1 MIKHRVYRDFKA
13 LVVAPSFYLTK
24 IQDQLE
30 EIGFGR
36 VQVTEDDKQAPKIIK
51 GTVPDLVVA
60 SKSLKVFSGLQLL
73 AASRSEETTSL
84 VPFIILGV
92 KDDLKD
98 SSLLKRL
105 HAQDPAEL
113 LIEPIITKQM
123 AEAVDKL
130 LASTIDQDKEAA
142 YEFTD
147 RAEELVNAGEFEQ
160 AAQAYQQAVEIYDNL
175 PSAWLELA
183 KCRARIGQVAQAEA
197 SYYKTLEIDN
207 FAIQAYFGLAELYEG
222 SEQNE
227 KAVDIL
233 HEALDLANMMKAS
246 GRGRARINYYIGEF
260 QLRLKRLTEADEA
273 FAEAIENDPDN
284 AELRTQIGDSYA
296 EHGHW
301 EKSEEHYQAA
311 LDMDPDLAHVFNRLA
326 MAYRRQ
332 GKFGEAMDLYRKAQ
346 LRHPEDE
353 NLLFNM
359 ARTCYEAGQ
368 PDEAKELLAEALEI
382 HPEFTMARRFLDLI
396 EQRESSIELDDG
408 Q

>member
-1 MIKHRVYRDFKA
+1 MIKHRVYRDFRA

-24 IQDQLE
+24 IRDHLDE
-30 EIGFGR
+30 LGFGR
-36 VQVTEDDKQAPKIIK
+36 VQVTEEDKQAPKIIK
-51 GTVPDLVVA
+51 GIVPDLVIA
-60 SKSLKVFSGLQLL
+60 AKSLKVFSGLQLL
-73 AASRSEETTSL
+73 AASRAEEATSS

-98 SSLLKRL
+98 TSLVNRL

-113 LIEPIITKQM
+113 LLEPITTKQM
-123 AEAVDKL
+123 AETIDKL
-130 LASTIDQDKEAA
+130 LGPTIDLDKEKA
-142 YEFTD
+142 YELTD
-147 RAEELVNAGEFEQ
+147 QGEELVNSGDFEQ
-160 AAQAYQQAVEIYDNL
+160 AAQAYKKAVESYDNL
-175 PSAWLELA
+175 PTAWLELA
-183 KCRARIGQVAQAEA
+183 KCQARIGQVDEAEA
-197 SYYKTLEIDN
+197 SFFKTLEIDN
-207 FAIQAYFGLAELYEG
+207 FAIQAYFGLAELYEANDRN
-222 SEQNE
+222 EQ
-227 KAVDIL
+227 AVEIL
-233 HEALDLANMMKAS
+233 QEALDLANMMKAS

-273 FAEAIENDPDN
+273 FAEAIENDPEN

-301 EKSEEHYQAA
+301 DKSEEHYQAA

-332 GKFGEAMDLYRKAQ
+332 GKFDQAMDLYRKAQ

-359 ARTCYEAGQ
+359 ARTSYEAGK

-408 Q
+408 K